1 MRDSKKYCFFSS
13 VPRKKREVI
22 MYRQARSL
30 MGDGFD
36 VYHVVSDDLPEE
48 IIQGVKTIPS
58 GYNAHNAFNLW
69 KRLFVAPHNLY
80 KKLMEVDADVYH
92 TIYIDQLLI
101 CLLLKRK
108 GKKVIFEMQEDHPYS
123 LLWKSKAPKWLLK
136 IIVWLLAK
144 WMGFVFR
151 RLDAITALAYDYV
164 DYIKSWGV
172 SSEKVHLWGNL
183 PEIRYDY
190 TLSLDDYM
198 HRDDRMI
205 YFGIIYSYS
214 KQEVIL
220 QALKEL
226 PNVKYMVAGVF
237 MGNERDTYGSMIM
250 NMPEWKNVEFM
261 GRFQHEELAGFIEKS
276 TISNVVRDFSVYSKE
291 KSGSFGIIKV
301 FESMEAALPIICSD
315 MPIYR
320 DIMKEYKCGILVD
333 PLNKD
338 QIRDAIEYLVTH
350 KEEAW
355 KMGQEGRRA
364 VIEKYSWNALSVKY
378 LEIVNKLVESK

>member
-1 MRDSKKYCFFSS
+1 MTEQKKYCFFSS
-13 VPRKKREVI
+13 IPRKKREVI

-36 VYHVVSDDLPEE
+36 VCHVVSDDLPEE
-48 IIQGVKTIPS
+48 VIHGVRTIPS

-69 KRLFVAPHNLY
+69 KRLFVAPRNLY

-136 IIVWLLAK
+136 IIVCLIAK

-172 SSEKVHLWGNL
+172 SSEKVHLWGNF

-214 KQEVIL
+214 KQEVVL

-226 PNVKYMVAGVF
+226 PNVKYLVAGVF
-237 MGNERDTYGSMIM
+237 MGNERETYKPMIM
-250 NMPEWKNVEFM
+250 NLPEWKNVEYIEGFK
-261 GRFQHEELAGFIEKS
+261 HEELAGFIGKS
-276 TISNVVRDFSVYSKE
+276 TISNVIRDFSVFSKE

-333 PLNKD
+333 PLNKG

-350 KEEAW
+350 KKEAW

-364 VIEKYSWNALSVKY
+364 VIEKYSWDALSVKY
-378 LEIVNKLVESK
+378 LEIVNKLVGSK

>member
-1 MRDSKKYCFFSS
+1 MATQKKYCFFSS
-13 VPRKKREVI
+13 MPRQEREVI
-22 MYRQARSL
+22 MFRQAHSL
-30 MGDGFD
+30 LADGFEVLD
-36 VYHVVSDDLPEE
+36 VVSDARPKETK
-48 IIQGVKTIPS
+48 QGVIITPT
-58 GYNAHNAFNLW
+58 GYRAYNFW
-69 KRLFVAPHNLY
+69 QRIFVAPRKLY
-80 KKLMEVDADVYH
+80 KKLLEVDADVYH
-92 TIYIDQLLI
+92 TVHVDQLMT
-101 CLLLKRK
+101 CLKLKRK

-123 LLWKSKAPKWLLK
+123 LYWKSNAPKWMLK
-136 IIVWLLAK
+136 PVVWLMTK
-144 WMGFVFR
+144 WMGYVFR
-151 RLDAITALAYDYV
+151 RLDAITGLTYDCV

-172 SSEKVHLWGNL
+172 SPEKVHLWGNF
-183 PEIRYDY
+183 PEIRKDY
-190 TLSLDDYM
+190 SLSLDDYLK
-198 HRDDRMI
+198 REDRLL

-226 PNVKYMVAGVF
+226 PDVKYLVAGLF
-237 MGNERDTYGSMIM
+237 MGTEKNTYKPMIM
-250 NMPEWKNVEFM
+250 NMPEWKSVEFIE
-261 GRFQHEELAGFIEKS
+261 GFKHEELEGFINRS
-276 TISNVVRDFSVYSKE
+276 TISNVVRDFSVYPME

-355 KMGQEGRRA
+355 RMGQEGRRA
-364 VIEKYSWNALSVKY
+364 VIEKYSWDALSVKY
-378 LEIVNKLVESK
+378 LEIVNGMLNNK

>member
-172 SSEKVHLWGNL
+172 SSEKVHLWGNF
-183 PEIRYDY
+183 PEIRHDY
-190 TLSLDDYM
+190 TLSLEDYM

-276 TISNVVRDFSVYSKE
+276 TISNVIRDFSVFSKE

-350 KEEAW
+350 KKEAW

-364 VIEKYSWNALSVKY
+364 VIEKYSWDALSVKY